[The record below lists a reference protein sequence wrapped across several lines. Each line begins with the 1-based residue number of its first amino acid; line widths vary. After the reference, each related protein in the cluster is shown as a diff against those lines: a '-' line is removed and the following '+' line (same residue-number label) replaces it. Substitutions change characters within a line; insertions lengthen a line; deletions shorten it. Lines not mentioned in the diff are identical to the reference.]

1 MGVRP
6 AVEARRSLVA
16 FILAGRVERECYEL
30 VLLSWMT
37 CGVRDRGT
45 DGFLKLPEGF
55 GYQATR

>member
-1 MGVRP
+1 M
-6 AVEARRSLVA
+6 A